1 MCPGSL
7 LKQFTVPE
15 AGSLARPEKGLS
27 AVDGKITPSW
37 KLLPKGALKYAS
49 DSAFHFYRNAI
60 IISAEHLDVV
70 STAHQNFG
78 GLKI

>member
-15 AGSLARPEKGLS
+15 AGSLARAEISLS

-37 KLLPKGALKYAS
+37 KLLPIEALKCAS
-49 DSAFHFYRNAI
+49 DSEFYFI
-60 IISAEHLDVV
+60 VV
-70 STAHQNFG
+70 
-78 GLKI
+78 